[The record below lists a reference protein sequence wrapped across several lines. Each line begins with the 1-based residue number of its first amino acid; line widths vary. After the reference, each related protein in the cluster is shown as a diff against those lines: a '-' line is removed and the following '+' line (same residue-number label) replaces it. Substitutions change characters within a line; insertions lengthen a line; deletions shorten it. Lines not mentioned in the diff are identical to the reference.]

1 MDLGILVGLGP
12 MDTDSKQEEAGQE
25 VDRVDPVTV
34 TGLWLRVDRN
44 VGLQTVKE
52 GVLGPNVTTR
62 PKMKTEGVE
71 QGIEDML
78 TSPTRNYL
86 KENKRVSVSDANNHF
101 TLNINALTSI

>member
-1 MDLGILVGLGP
+1 
-12 MDTDSKQEEAGQE
+12 
-25 VDRVDPVTV
+25 
-34 TGLWLRVDRN
+34 VDRN

-78 TSPTRNYL
+78 ISPTRNYL
-86 KENKRVSVSDANNHF
+86 KGNKRVNVSDANNHF

>member
-1 MDLGILVGLGP
+1 
-12 MDTDSKQEEAGQE
+12 
-25 VDRVDPVTV
+25 
-34 TGLWLRVDRN
+34 
-44 VGLQTVKE
+44 
-52 GVLGPNVTTR
+52 
-62 PKMKTEGVE
+62 MKTEGVE